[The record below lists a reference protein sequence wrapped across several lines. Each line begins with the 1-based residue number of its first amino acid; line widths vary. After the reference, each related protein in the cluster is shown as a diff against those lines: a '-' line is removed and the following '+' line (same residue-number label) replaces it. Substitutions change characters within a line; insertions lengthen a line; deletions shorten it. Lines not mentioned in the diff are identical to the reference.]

1 MIKEGDF
8 TSSPAMRHILR
19 ALRKALVAS
28 VQEPFGYLEIEDIE
42 SHSEYPHNCRSVS
55 LWHEGGEG
63 MVAIYTTPPAAP
75 DLQAELDATNR
86 QVEILSDALA
96 ESRREI
102 DALVALARADEREAC
117 AKVCEDMGPCGFTGE
132 SCAEAI
138 RARGNT

>member
-1 MIKEGDF
+1 MTKDEARDCDHGR
-8 TSSPAMRHILR
+8 M
-19 ALRKALVAS
+19 KGKCEV
-28 VQEPFGYLEIEDIE
+28 
-42 SHSEYPHNCRSVS
+42 C
-55 LWHEGGEG
+55 
-63 MVAIYTTPPAAP
+63 

-117 AKVCEDMGPCGFTGE
+117 AKVFEGKVGQADLRDIA
-132 SCAEAI
+132 SAI